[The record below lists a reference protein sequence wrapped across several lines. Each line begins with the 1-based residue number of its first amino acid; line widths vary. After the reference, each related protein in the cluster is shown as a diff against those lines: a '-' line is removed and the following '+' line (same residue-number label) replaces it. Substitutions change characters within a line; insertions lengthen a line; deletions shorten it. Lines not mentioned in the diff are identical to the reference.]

1 MTIPLEH
8 LPMTDFTDHGWR
20 LGGKPEAFYITIDE
34 TNAIY
39 KTQSSNDDLTE
50 QETKYDTTED
60 DRS

>member
-1 MTIPLEH
+1 
-8 LPMTDFTDHGWR
+8 MTDFTDHGWR

-50 QETKYDTTED
+50 QETKYETTED